1 MIVMNKTKENGNI
14 YYVLPSPNVKSF
26 IVPTP
31 PSPSSVS
38 MDLKT
43 SGMTLGAIVW
53 KTLKTLKTISAG
65 NEDATSTSIL
75 AVVMIYLFDR
85 KKCLKILL
93 YLVWMINV
101 C

>member
-65 NEDATSTSIL
+65 YEDATSTSIL
-75 AVVMIYLFDR
+75 AVVMINLFDR
-85 KKCLKILL
+85 KNARRFYCILFG
-93 YLVWMINV
+93 
-101 C
+101 